1 MENSWEREQT
11 NKQTLPQ
18 EKTSIEKK
26 KRCRMTSMRYGK
38 IRKKSLRVGR

>member
-18 EKTSIEKK
+18 VKTPIEN
-26 KRCRMTSMRYGK
+26 KRD
-38 IRKKSLRVGR
+38 VE